1 MEKKDLLEIVK
12 QQSGALYYQSQA
24 LLQQTEV
31 ILNNPNQYQ
40 VSSLNVP
47 LLNEKHSVLD
57 AESFTQE
64 VEQTVFYII
73 SNISPYTIESL
84 DRSQFI
90 VQELGF
96 DSLMVMQLQN
106 ECNQHF
112 SHFINV
118 EAIFSHDF
126 KDIRIDDIIN
136 IIVENR
142 MQKEINFEKN
152 NIGRP
157 IQKVSNQIPTNTTV
171 QKIEAPPIINR
182 VIDESCYQVKSFP
195 EYVQIKARID
205 SFNSDNPY
213 FRLRTGIN
221 KEQIDM
227 DDQVYINYASY
238 NYLGFS
244 GNERVQQAI
253 IDAVKEYGSSVS
265 ASRMLSGEIPI
276 HQELEQAI
284 ARFIGTEDAIL
295 YTTGHATNVSTIASI
310 VGPED
315 LILHDKLAHNSLIQG
330 CRLSGA
336 TRQPFAHNDWQ
347 EVENHLRKLRSH
359 YRRVLIVLEGTYSMD
374 GDIPDLKK
382 FIQLKHDYQAMLF
395 VDEAHSIGTIGETG
409 RGVCEYSGV
418 NPKEVDFLMGTLSKS
433 LASCGGYI
441 AASKEAIEFL
451 KYTSD
456 GFVFSAGMTPANTA
470 AALESIRILEEDSSP
485 VKRLY
490 RQSAL
495 FLELCKD
502 KGLNTGLS
510 KDTPIVPILIADSEK
525 ALKLGQFLFENKINV
540 FPILYP
546 AVPEDEVCLRF
557 FITSNH
563 TDTQIYRTVDC
574 IAEGMKRL
582 EEAAVLV

>member
-1 MEKKDLLEIVK
+1 MPATTILAFREI
-12 QQSGALYYQSQA
+12 
-24 LLQQTEV
+24 
-31 ILNNPNQYQ
+31 
-40 VSSLNVP
+40 
-47 LLNEKHSVLD
+47 
-57 AESFTQE
+57 
-64 VEQTVFYII
+64 
-73 SNISPYTIESL
+73 
-84 DRSQFI
+84 
-90 VQELGF
+90 
-96 DSLMVMQLQN
+96 
-106 ECNQHF
+106 
-112 SHFINV
+112 
-118 EAIFSHDF
+118 
-126 KDIRIDDIIN
+126 
-136 IIVENR
+136 
-142 MQKEINFEKN
+142 KEIE
-152 NIGRP
+152 
-157 IQKVSNQIPTNTTV
+157 
-171 QKIEAPPIINR
+171 
-182 VIDESCYQVKSFP
+182 
-195 EYVQIKARID
+195 
-205 SFNSDNPY
+205 
-213 FRLRTGIN
+213 
-221 KEQIDM
+221 
-227 DDQVYINYASY
+227 
-238 NYLGFS
+238 
-244 GNERVQQAI
+244 QAI
-253 IDAVKEYGSSVS
+253 INAVIEYGSSVS

-347 EVENHLRKLRSH
+347 EVENHLRKLRSN

-382 FIQLKHDYQAMLF
+382 FIQLKNDYQAMLF
-395 VDEAHSIGTIGETG
+395 VDEAHSIGTIGESG

-470 AALESIRILEEDSSP
+470 AALEAIRILEEDSSS
-485 VKRLY
+485 VKRLQ

-495 FLELCKD
+495 FLELCKE

-510 KDTPIVPILIADSEK
+510 KDTPIIPILIADSEK

-557 FITSNH
+557 FMTANH
-563 TDTQIYRTVDC
+563 TDAQIYATVEC
-574 IAEGMKRL
+574 LAEGMKII
-582 EEAAVLV
+582 EEAEVLV

>member
-1 MEKKDLLEIVK
+1 MEKKDLLEIVTH
-12 QQSGALYYQSQA
+12 QSAALYWQSQA
-24 LLQQTEV
+24 LLHQTEA
-31 ILNNPNQYQ
+31 ILSSPNQHY
-40 VSSLNVP
+40 SSSFTVP
-47 LLNEKHSVLD
+47 LEHENKVETDS
-57 AESFTQE
+57 ASFAHE
-64 VEQTVFYII
+64 VEQTVFRII

-84 DRSQFI
+84 DRSQYI

-126 KDIRIDDIIN
+126 KDIRIDDIIHM
-136 IIVENR
+136 IVENR
-142 MQKEINFEKN
+142 MQNQ
-152 NIGRP
+152 IGRP
-157 IQKVSNQIPTNTTV
+157 TQKVSYQIPTNTAV
-171 QKIEAPPIINR
+171 QRIETPPVMNR

-205 SFNSDNPY
+205 SFDSDNPY
-213 FRLRTGIN
+213 FRLRSGIN

-227 DDQVYINYASY
+227 NDQEYINYASY

-244 GNERVQQAI
+244 GNERVEQAI
-253 IDAVKEYGSSVS
+253 INAVTEYGSSVS

-276 HQELEQAI
+276 HIELEQAI
-284 ARFIGTEDAIL
+284 ARFVGTEDAIL

-382 FIQLKHDYQAMLF
+382 FIQLKDDYQAMLF

-409 RGVCEYSGV
+409 RGVCEYAGV

-470 AALESIRILEEDSSP
+470 AALESIRILEEDSSA
-485 VKRLY
+485 VKRLH

-525 ALKLGQFLFENKINV
+525 ALKLGQFLFEEKINV

-557 FITSNH
+557 FITANH
-563 TDTQIYRTVDC
+563 TDSQIYRTVDC
-574 IAEGMKRL
+574 IAEGMKRI

>member
-12 QQSGALYYQSQA
+12 QQSSALYYQSQA

-40 VSSLNVP
+40 ASSLNVP
-47 LLNEKHSVLD
+47 LVQEKNSVLD
-57 AESFTQE
+57 AASHAQE
-64 VEQTVFYII
+64 VEQTVFRII
-73 SNISPYTIESL
+73 ANISPYPIENL
-84 DRSQFI
+84 DRSHYI

-106 ECNQHF
+106 ECNQQF
-112 SHFINV
+112 SHLMNV

-136 IIVENR
+136 IIVENS
-142 MQKEINFEKN
+142 MQKEINLENKKM
-152 NIGRP
+152 GRP
-157 IQKVSNQIPTNTTV
+157 TQKVSNNVPV
-171 QKIEAPPIINR
+171 QKNETAPIMNR
-182 VIDESCYQVKSFP
+182 VIDESCYQVKYFP
-195 EYVQIKARID
+195 EYLQLKARIN
-205 SFNSDNPY
+205 SINSDNPY

-221 KEQIDM
+221 KEEIDM
-227 DDQVYINYASY
+227 NDQAYINYASY
-238 NYLGFS
+238 NYLGYS

-253 IDAVKEYGSSVS
+253 IDAVIEYGSSVS

-336 TRQPFAHNDWQ
+336 TRQPFAHNDCQ
-347 EVENHLRKLRSH
+347 EVENHLRKLRSN
-359 YRRVLIVLEGTYSMD
+359 YRRVLIVIEGTYSMD

-382 FIQLKHDYQAMLF
+382 FIQLKNDYQAMLF
-395 VDEAHSIGTIGETG
+395 VDEAHSIGTIGESG

-441 AASKEAIEFL
+441 AASKEAVEFL

-470 AALESIRILEEDSSP
+470 AALEVIRILEEDSSQ
-485 VKRLY
+485 VKLLQ

-495 FLELCKD
+495 FLELCIE

-525 ALKLGQFLFENKINV
+525 ALKLGQYLFENKINV

-557 FITSNH
+557 FITANH
-563 TDTQIYRTVDC
+563 TDAQIYETVEC
-574 IAEGMKRL
+574 LAKGIKII
-582 EEAAVLV
+582 EEAEVLV